1 MKFDLFRKISKTVT
15 YKGSFKF
22 LREGKVIIKPIFW
35 TNTNKLLEKSNII
48 GVKTGITG
56 KAGGCLATAFKI
68 DKEEGY
74 IIVLGSNSTD
84 NRFKSASRTGN
95 ESFGNPHV
103 GNITSKP
110 RYPGTVP
117 GSTSGG
123 MKWRFHWCACAR

>member
-84 NRFKSASRTGN
+84 NRFKDTMRIMRWA
-95 ESFGNPHV
+95 
-103 GNITSKP
+103 
-110 RYPGTVP
+110 
-117 GSTSGG
+117 
-123 MKWRFHWCACAR
+123 